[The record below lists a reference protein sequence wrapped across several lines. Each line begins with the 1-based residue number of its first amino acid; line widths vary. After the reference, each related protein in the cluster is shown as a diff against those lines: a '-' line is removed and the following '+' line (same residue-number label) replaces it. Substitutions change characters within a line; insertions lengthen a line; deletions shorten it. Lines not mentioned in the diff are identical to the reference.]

1 GRIRHADCRQRKLA
15 DFLCTGGIIQGRI
28 RRVSVASDT
37 AAQIKTKEKERPYGG
52 SEGPI
57 KEQTIKTKLIDPES
71 RFVAHVARYPAQR
84 RWRVCPV

>member
-1 GRIRHADCRQRKLA
+1 MRDNVAMFTDCRMRR
-15 DFLCTGGIIQGRI
+15 TVGRR

-37 AAQIKTKEKERPYGG
+37 AAQIKKKEKERPYGG

-71 RFVAHVARYPAQR
+71 RFVAHA
-84 RWRVCPV
+84 